1 MRPTSDD
8 FPSSSGYFAQSIK
21 DKTSMGM
28 PRTTKRAMVVGMLVG
43 ALQLGPLGIAIASGA
58 TARATVPSSQDRP
71 RRQAAVASGLQLQR
85 EESDPNIATRSAEA
99 LTLIRVPWKEL
110 LPGWRIAFR
119 GPRKGYLA
127 MTMRPERRIE
137 IYVRADRSV
146 VAIAH
151 DIAHEL
157 GHAVDVT
164 YNTDQSRST
173 YLALRGLDIDQDWW
187 TCEGCRDLDVPAG
200 DFAESFAQWAG
211 PVYRN
216 YSNLGSHPD
225 EAVLRLVAK
234 TLFPGATADGEPVG
248 PQT

>member
-1 MRPTSDD
+1 
-8 FPSSSGYFAQSIK
+8 
-21 DKTSMGM
+21 MGM
-28 PRTTKRAMVVGMLVG
+28 RRTKRRAMLVVMLVG
-43 ALQLGPLGIAIASGA
+43 AFQLGPLAIAMANGA
-58 TARATVPSSQDRP
+58 PPVATVTSSPDRP
-71 RRQAAVASGLQLQR
+71 RRQAAVASGLQIQR
-85 EESDPNIATRSAEA
+85 EESDPNIAARSAEA
-99 LTLIRVPWKEL
+99 LTLIRVPWKDL

-137 IYVRADRSV
+137 IYVRGDRSV

-173 YLALRGLDIDQDWW
+173 YLALRGLDINQDWW
-187 TCEGCRDLDVPAG
+187 TCEGCRDLDVAAG

-225 EAVLRLVAK
+225 EANLRLVAK
-234 TLFPGATADGEPVG
+234 ALFPGARADGDPVG
-248 PQT
+248 PQA